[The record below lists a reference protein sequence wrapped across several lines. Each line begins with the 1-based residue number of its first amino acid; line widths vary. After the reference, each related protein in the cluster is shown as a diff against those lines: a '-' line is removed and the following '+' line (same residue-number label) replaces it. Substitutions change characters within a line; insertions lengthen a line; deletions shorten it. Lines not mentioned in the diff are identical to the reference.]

1 MCAHMHP
8 CWGIPKPRVDG
19 SRASATKK
27 GLHMYL
33 FKKKNDQPVM
43 KKVVS
48 KKVNRKRTER
58 LCLGLTPE
66 EKKLITDSAESVEMS
81 RTDFILNA
89 VEGNRIMVMA
99 GLYEVLLELNR
110 QGNNLNQVARK
121 LNQNGLVNGTEVEKT
136 CRLCQNAY
144 EQLVRFVDRWNIVL
158 VKMKE
163 ES

>member
-1 MCAHMHP
+1 MRTSLFGVSPNPA
-8 CWGIPKPRVDG
+8 RTE
-19 SRASATKK
+19 ASFHILRKD
-27 GLHMYL
+27 LHMPF
-33 FKKKNDQPVM
+33 FKKKNAVQEVYKTKP
-43 KKVVS
+43 KKI
-48 KKVNRKRTER
+48 NRSRTER
-58 LCLGLTPE
+58 LCLALTPE
-66 EKKLITDSAESVEMS
+66 EKKLITDSAESVGMS
-81 RTDFILNA
+81 RTDFLLNA

-136 CRLCQNAY
+136 CRLCQDAY
-144 EQLVRFVDRWNIVL
+144 EQLVQFVDRWDIVL